1 MCAETRAR
9 HDAKGRIFDPAEV
22 ARRYPEV
29 VLASWCGKK
38 VKPDAI
44 RGRPGWDAVAAVRA
58 GRGHERPSEEILRP
72 GPAALT
78 DGLDRLAA
86 HIAEAAGRT
95 ARRADTG
102 GRAVKE
108 VVKVG
113 DVAIVELEED
123 RLDGAAVP
131 SFRKGMEAV
140 RGACPRIVLDLG
152 AVSFLDSSG
161 LASVLAC
168 FRAAR
173 AEGGDLRLCGLTR
186 PVRALFDLVRMDQVI
201 PVHATREEAIA
212 AMRRRPRDRA
222 TPS

>member
-1 MCAETRAR
+1 M
-9 HDAKGRIFDPAEV
+9 
-22 ARRYPEV
+22 
-29 VLASWCGKK
+29 
-38 VKPDAI
+38 
-44 RGRPGWDAVAAVRA
+44 
-58 GRGHERPSEEILRP
+58 
-72 GPAALT
+72 
-78 DGLDRLAA
+78 
-86 HIAEAAGRT
+86 
-95 ARRADTG
+95 
-102 GRAVKE
+102 KE